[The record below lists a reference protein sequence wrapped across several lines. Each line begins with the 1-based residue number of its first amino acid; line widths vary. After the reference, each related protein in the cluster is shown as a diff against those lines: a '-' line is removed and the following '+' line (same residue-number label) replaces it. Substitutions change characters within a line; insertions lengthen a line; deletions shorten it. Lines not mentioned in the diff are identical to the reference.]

1 MTTVEF
7 DVPGKLPAI
16 GGELAGKEKTSITG
30 GMSKLDEAAVGMFSG
45 FLWVDALLGGMVLMG
60 WLFRQF

>member
-7 DVPGKLPAI
+7 NVSGKLPAL
-16 GGELAGKEKTSITG
+16 GGELPGKEKSSITG
-30 GMSKLDEAAVGMFSG
+30 GMSKLDEAAVGMFSA
-45 FLWVDALLGGMVLMG
+45 FLWVDALLGGMVLME